1 MAKQLC
7 WMLSLKVVERS
18 PLTKLLSTES
28 WTQTTKSENAE
39 SQFWQKLPKSN
50 GVAQKSIL

>member
-7 WMLSLKVVERS
+7 WMPSLKVVERS
-18 PLTKLLSTES
+18 PLTKQSLIES
-28 WTQTTKSENAE
+28 WTQMTKNANAE
-39 SQFWQKLPKSN
+39 LLFWQKPPRSS